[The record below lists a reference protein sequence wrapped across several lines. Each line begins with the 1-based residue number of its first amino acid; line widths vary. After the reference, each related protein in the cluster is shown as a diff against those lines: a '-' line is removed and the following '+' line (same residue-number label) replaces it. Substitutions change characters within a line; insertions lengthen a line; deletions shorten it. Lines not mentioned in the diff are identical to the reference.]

1 MRYIL
6 GIDLGT
12 SAVKVVLYDETLRK
26 CGDCGQEYPLS
37 SPCNGWAEQQP
48 DDWYAAAS
56 ACIRRLL
63 SESGV
68 PAGSIVSVG
77 LSGQMNGVVLLD
89 GDGRPLR
96 PAILWCDQRG
106 AAECEEIN
114 SRVGADK
121 IFSISCNPALTG
133 FSLAKL
139 LWVRNNQPDVFSAC
153 RHIMLPKDYIRL
165 RLTGEY
171 ATDMS
176 DASGSQLLDTG
187 KRRWSPEIVS
197 ALGLDAA
204 ILPQVYESP
213 EITGRVTA
221 CASAETGLPAGIPV
235 VAGAGDNAA
244 SAIGTGVVEDCR
256 SFLTLG
262 TSGVINT
269 HIDTLRVDAQ
279 GRVHTFCAAVP
290 GAWLVVASQQSAG
303 LSMQWMRNTLYPEDN
318 EYARINADIA
328 ARPIGAQRLL
338 YLPYLLGDRSPHMD
352 PDARGVFFGLSSI
365 HTRGDMARA
374 VMEGVSYG
382 LRDCLGVMRDMG
394 IVPRE
399 MLVCGGG
406 AKSPIWRQM
415 LADVLSVPMRR
426 MESSDSGALGACILA
441 AVGAGVYANIREACG
456 VSVRCG
462 GAVQPDAARSAEYEK
477 FYALFQRLYPHMQE
491 DFKFLSK
498 L

>member
-1 MRYIL
+1 MRYVL

-12 SAVKVVLYDETLRK
+12 SAVKVVLYDEHLRR
-26 CGDCGQEYPLS
+26 CGDCGRAYPLS
-37 SPCNGWAEQQP
+37 SPQNGWAEQQP
-48 DDWYAAAS
+48 DDWYAAVS
-56 ACIRRLL
+56 ACIRQLL
-63 SESGV
+63 AESGV
-68 PAGSIVSVG
+68 PADAIVSIG

-89 GDGRPLR
+89 EAGQPLC

-114 SRVGADK
+114 SRVGAKK
-121 IFSISCNPALTG
+121 IFSITCNPALTG

-139 LWVRNNQPDVFSAC
+139 LWVKNHQPDVFAAC

-176 DASGSQLLDTG
+176 DASGSQLLETG
-187 KRRWSPEIVS
+187 NRRWSKEITA
-197 ALGLDAA
+197 ALGLDDA
-204 ILPQVYESP
+204 ILPHAYESP
-213 EITGRVTA
+213 EITGRVTKR
-221 CASAETGLPAGIPV
+221 ASAETGLPAGVPV

-244 SAIGTGVVEDCR
+244 AAIGTGIVEDCR
-256 SFLTLG
+256 AFLSLG
-262 TSGVINT
+262 TSGVISA

-303 LSMQWMRNTLYPEDN
+303 LSMQMLRNALYPGDA
-318 EYARINADIA
+318 EYEQLNRDIA
-328 ARPIGAQRLL
+328 ALPIGADRLL

-352 PDARGVFFGLSSI
+352 PDARGVFFGLSSV
-365 HTRGDMARA
+365 HTRGNLARA

-382 LRDCLGVMRDMG
+382 IRDCLGVLSEMG
-394 IVPRE
+394 IAPAE
-399 MLVCGGG
+399 MLLCGGG
-406 AKSPIWRQM
+406 AKSPVWRQM
-415 LADVLSVPMRR
+415 LADVLSLPMRR

-441 AVGAGVYANIREACG
+441 AVGAGVFASIGEACS
-456 VSVRCG
+456 VSVRFG
-462 GAVQPDAARSAEYEK
+462 DAVVPDAARSAQYDK
-477 FYALFQRLYPHMQE
+477 FYALFRTLYPHMKE
-491 DFKFLSK
+491 DFTALSK

>member
-12 SAVKVVLYDETLRK
+12 SAVKVVLYDEHLRK
-26 CGDCGQEYPLS
+26 HGDCGRVYPLS
-37 SPCNGWAEQQP
+37 SPHNGWAEQQP
-48 DDWYAAAS
+48 DDWYAAVS
-56 ACIRRLL
+56 ACIRQLL
-63 SESGV
+63 AESGV
-68 PAGSIVSVG
+68 SADAIVSIG

-89 GDGRPLR
+89 KAGRPLC

-106 AAECEEIN
+106 AAECEEVN
-114 SRVGADK
+114 SRVGAKK
-121 IFSISCNPALTG
+121 IFSITCNPALTG

-139 LWVRNNQPDVFSAC
+139 LWVKNHRPDIFAAC

-187 KRRWSPEIVS
+187 NRCWSKEITA
-197 ALGLDAA
+197 ALDLDNA
-204 ILPQVYESP
+204 ILPRVYESP
-213 EITGRVTA
+213 EIAGRVTKR
-221 CASAETGLPAGIPV
+221 ASAETGLPAGVPV

-244 SAIGTGVVEDCR
+244 AAIGTGIVEDCR
-256 SFLTLG
+256 AFLSLG
-262 TSGVINT
+262 TSGVISA

-279 GRVHTFCAAVP
+279 GRVHTFCAAAP

-303 LSMQWMRNTLYPEDN
+303 LSMQMLRNALYPGDA
-318 EYARINADIA
+318 EYEQLNRDVA
-328 ARPIGAQRLL
+328 ALPIGADRLL

-352 PDARGVFFGLSSI
+352 PDARGVFFGLSSV
-365 HTRGDMARA
+365 HTRGNLARA

-382 LRDCLGVMRDMG
+382 IRDCLGVLNEMG
-394 IVPRE
+394 ICPAE
-399 MLVCGGG
+399 MLLCGGG
-406 AKSPIWRQM
+406 AKSQVWRQM
-415 LADVLSVPMRR
+415 LADVLSLPMRR

-441 AVGAGVYANIREACG
+441 AVGAGVFANIGEACS
-456 VSVRCG
+456 VSVRFG
-462 GAVQPDAARSAEYEK
+462 DVVAPDPARSAQYDK
-477 FYALFQRLYPHMQE
+477 FYALFRTLYPHMKE
-491 DFKFLSK
+491 DFTALSK